1 MNETTVGIRE
11 LKAQISKYL
20 RRVKAGQTLI
30 ITDHGKPV
38 GRIVPV
44 EENLDERVQRLV
56 EAGIVKWNG
65 KKLKPREPI
74 TTNRGSRQLSDLVA
88 EDREIDYLS

>member
-20 RRVKAGQTLI
+20 RRVKEGHTLV
-30 ITDHGKPV
+30 ITERGKPI

-44 EENLDERVQRLV
+44 GETLEERVQRLV

-65 KKLKPREPI
+65 KKLEPREPI
-74 TTNRGSRQLSDLVA
+74 AVNRGPRQVSDLVV
-88 EDREIDYLS
+88 EDRDIDYLP

>member
-44 EENLDERVQRLV
+44 EETLEERVQRLV
-56 EAGIVKWNG
+56 SAGIVKWNG

-74 TTNRGSRQLSDLVA
+74 AINQGPRQVSDLIV
-88 EDREIDYLS
+88 EDRDIDYLS

>member
-20 RRVKAGQTLI
+20 RQVKAGQTLI

-44 EENLDERVQRLV
+44 EETLEARMQRLV
-56 EAGIVKWNG
+56 EAGIVMWSG
-65 KKLKPREPI
+65 KKLKPRESI
-74 TTNRGSRQLSDLVA
+74 AINRGPRQVADLVA
-88 EDREIDYLS
+88 EDREIDNLP

>member
-11 LKAQISKYL
+11 LKAQLSKYL
-20 RRVKAGQTLI
+20 QRVKEGHTLV
-30 ITDHGKPV
+30 ITERGKPI

-44 EENLDERVQRLV
+44 GETLEERVQRLV

-65 KKLKPREPI
+65 KKLEPHEPAGI
-74 TTNRGSRQLSDLVA
+74 NRGDKLMSDIVS
-88 EDREIDYLS
+88 EDRKIDYIP